1 MKLIK
6 IDRKSPNASSFSLNT
21 TQDAHFLKIWHYHP
35 ELELVLILEST
46 GTRFIGDSISKFAPG
61 ELVLLGS
68 NLPHMWLNDPEYF
81 EPHTTL
87 KAEAIAI
94 HFRKEFLGTD
104 FLNTPEM
111 AAIASLLNR
120 AARGI
125 VFEKVSSEIKQ
136 KLVQLKALS
145 PFERTMQFLALLQ
158 ELSTTPC
165 RAISSTGYQNSAL
178 TSNSKN
184 FDAVYEYLFKNFR
197 KPIMLGE
204 VAALIPMN
212 PSAFS
217 RLFSKFHKKSFTRY
231 LNEIRIGYACRLLI
245 EKRYDVSEICY
256 ACGFNSLSNFNR
268 QFKTITGKTPLE
280 YAEYHQKRM

>member
-6 IDRKSPNASSFSLNT
+6 IDRKSPNTSSFSLNT

-81 EPHTTL
+81 EPNTTL

-94 HFRKEFLGTD
+94 HFSKEFLGAD
-104 FLNTPEM
+104 FLDTPEM
-111 AAIASLLNR
+111 ASIASLLDR
-120 AARGI
+120 STRGI
-125 VFEKVSSEIKQ
+125 VFEKVSSEIKK
-136 KLVQLKALS
+136 KLLQLNPLS

-158 ELSTTPC
+158 ELSTTPG
-165 RAISSTGYQNSAL
+165 RTISKGYQDNAR

-184 FDAVYEYLFKNFR
+184 FDVVYEYLFKNF
-197 KPIMLGE
+197 KEPIMLGE

-280 YAEYHQKRM
+280 YAEYHQ